1 MTERLPVFVFGTLR
15 RGHENHGILAGRF
28 EKALP
33 ATLRGY
39 ARVPSSHGYPLI
51 DACEGESVEGELYFL
66 SEQTRDETMIALD
79 VLEGLPPG
87 ELVGEWY
94 ERVQVSVTTDDGDY
108 LAWVYVKPKG

>member
-15 RGHENHGILAGRF
+15 SGHENHGILAGRF
-28 EKALP
+28 EKVLP

-51 DACEGESVEGELYFL
+51 DTREGQSVEGELYFL
-66 SEQTRDETMIALD
+66 SEQTRDETMIDLD
-79 VLEGLPPG
+79 DLEGLSPG

-94 ERVQVSVTTDDGDY
+94 ERLQVSVTTDVGDY
-108 LAWVYVKPKG
+108 LAWVYVKPTG